1 MENHLGIHNIF
12 QDIGSGG
19 VGFVV
24 VPIDADR
31 EKYIEDCYRTN
42 TVTINGGLGY
52 GYFSGVA
59 VDIDVM
65 QQLRFPTNVD
75 NDTRGTAVVWVKD
88 SISQRPVIVA
98 VLRNQNQYFPLE
110 QNQRY
115 YKCEFE
121 NKSIEVFFDANTSDV
136 SINIVGDNQEAAN
149 LNIKVTSINK
159 ESSINLECDNEVNLY
174 PESALNVITS
184 GKVAVNVTKDG
195 ETKTEIQYEAEKG
208 FHYKDEF
215 ENEITAKDGEIDII
229 SKKINHNEGKEPM
242 VLGDTLKGILSD
254 LIDAILAMTMVSPAG
269 PTSTPT
275 NAVQFT
281 QIKGKLDQILSKLS
295 NLE

>member
-1 MENHLGIHNIF
+1 MEEHLGIRNIF

-19 VGFVV
+19 IGFIV
-24 VPIDADR
+24 VPNEVDR
-31 EKYIEDCYRTN
+31 EQYIEDCYRTN

-75 NDTRGTAVVWVKD
+75 NDTRGTAVVWIKD

-98 VLRNQNQYFPLE
+98 VLRNQDEYFPLS
-110 QNQRY
+110 QYQRY
-115 YKCEFE
+115 HKCEFE
-121 NKSIEVFFDANTSDV
+121 GKVVEVFFDANTSNLN
-136 SINIVGDNQEAAN
+136 INIIGDDQEAAN
-149 LNIKVTSINK
+149 LNIKVTSVNK
-159 ESSINLECDNEVNLY
+159 DSSINLECDNEVNLY

-184 GKVAVNVTKDG
+184 GKVVVNVTKDG

-215 ENEITAKDGEIDII
+215 ENEVTAKDGEINII
-229 SKKINHNEGKEPM
+229 SKKINHNKGKEPM

-254 LIDAILAMTMVSPAG
+254 LIDAIMAITVVSPSG
-269 PTSTPT
+269 PTSPPS
-275 NAVQFT
+275 NAAQFT
-281 QIKGKLDQILSKLS
+281 AIKGQLNTILSKIS

>member
-1 MENHLGIHNIF
+1 MAEHLGIQNIF

-19 VGFVV
+19 IGFIV
-24 VPIDADR
+24 VPNEADR
-31 EKYIEDCYRTN
+31 EQYIEDCYRTN

-98 VLRNQNQYFPLE
+98 VLRNQDQYFPLG
-110 QNQRY
+110 QYQRY

-121 NKSIEVFFDANTSDV
+121 GKSVEVFFDANTSDL

-149 LNIKVTSINK
+149 LNIKVTSVNK
-159 ESSINLECDNEVNLY
+159 DSSINLECDNEVNLY

-184 GKVAVNVTKDG
+184 GKVAVNITKDG

-215 ENEITAKDGEIDII
+215 ENEITAKDGEVDII
-229 SKKINHNEGKEPM
+229 SNKINHNEGKEPM
-242 VLGDTLKGILSD
+242 VLGDTLASLLKDLVNGIKQL
-254 LIDAILAMTMVSPAG
+254 TVVTPAG
-269 PTSTPT
+269 TSSVPVNIATFE
-275 NAVQFT
+275 AIGE
-281 QIKGKLDQILSKLS
+281 QIDNIKSSKS
-295 NLE
+295 NLD

>member
-1 MENHLGIHNIF
+1 MKNHLGIQNIF

-19 VGFVV
+19 IGFVV
-24 VPIDADR
+24 VPDEADR
-31 EKYIEDCYRTN
+31 EQYIEDCYRTN

-65 QQLRFPTNVD
+65 QQLRFPTNVND
-75 NDTRGTAVVWVKD
+75 DTRGTAVVWVKD

-98 VLRNQNQYFPLE
+98 VLRNQDQYFPLG
-110 QNQRY
+110 QYQRY

-121 NKSIEVFFDANTSDV
+121 GKSVEVFFDANTSDLSV
-136 SINIVGDNQEAAN
+136 NIIGDDQEAAN
-149 LNIKVTSINK
+149 LNIKVTSVNK
-159 ESSINLECDNEVNLY
+159 NSSINLECDNEVNLY

-215 ENEITAKDGEIDII
+215 ENEITAKDGEIDIV

-254 LIDAILAMTMVSPAG
+254 LIDAIMAITVVSPAG
-269 PTSTPT
+269 PTSVPS
-275 NAVQFT
+275 NAAQFAE
-281 QIKGKLDQILSKLS
+281 IKGKLDTILSKIS